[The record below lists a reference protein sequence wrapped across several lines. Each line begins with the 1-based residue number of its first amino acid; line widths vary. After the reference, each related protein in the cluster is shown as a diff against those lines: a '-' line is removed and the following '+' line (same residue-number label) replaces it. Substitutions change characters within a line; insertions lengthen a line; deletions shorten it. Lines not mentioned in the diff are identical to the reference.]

1 MENIFNPI
9 GKEEFDELIEIKVV
23 DSLDEGFENYISGI
37 LDVRESAPTEEELES
52 IPFGVIEDYN
62 ILHEEKFV
70 KFIRRVGEEN
80 SGERNFVDCY
90 LKEAHSGGL
99 LTALELLDYKDKLVL
114 LELLRKGIDDNPY
127 LELNDKIVEL
137 MLKLS
142 TREILFTTMFYR
154 ARPITIW
161 GNFDMAFPVFFKS
174 EEDKEYYSEIARECG
189 LYIREI

>member
-1 MENIFNPI
+1 VESIFNPI
-9 GKEEFDELIEIKVV
+9 NKEEFDELIEIKVI
-23 DSLDEGFENYISGI
+23 DSVDEGFETYVSGI
-37 LDVRESAPTEEELES
+37 LDVRESAPTEEELGS

-62 ILHEEKFV
+62 ILYEERFIQ
-70 KFIRRVGEEN
+70 FIRRVQDEN
-80 SGERNFVDCY
+80 RGERNFVDCY

-99 LTALELLDYKDKLVL
+99 LTALELLDYKDKLVF

-154 ARPITIW
+154 ERPITIW
-161 GNFDMAFPVFFKS
+161 GNYDMAFPVFFKS

-189 LYIREI
+189 LYIREM